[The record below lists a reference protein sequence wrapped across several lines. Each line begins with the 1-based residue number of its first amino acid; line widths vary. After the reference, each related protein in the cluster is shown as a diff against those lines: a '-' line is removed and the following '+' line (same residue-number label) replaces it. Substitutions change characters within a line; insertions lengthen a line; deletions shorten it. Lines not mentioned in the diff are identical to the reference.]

1 MPHHSFGSWQIQAS
15 SKLKTQLTDIRKRA
29 NIAFRKS
36 LNGNSENSTREERPG
51 PSKKPRLAAPTVSQ
65 ETLEREDFEVICEF
79 FANGGGDDDDDER
92 VWERLSQHVSRC
104 LHISALPDLHFVQR
118 PCKSAES
125 WPEYYTTHQSEVYTH
140 IEELVRSSS

>member
-1 MPHHSFGSWQIQAS
+1 MQVS
-15 SKLKTQLTDIRKRA
+15 SKLKTQLTEIRKRA

-36 LNGNSENSTREERPG
+36 LNGNTEKSTGEERPG
-51 PSKKPRLAAPTVSQ
+51 PSKKPRLASPTVSQ

-79 FANGGGDDDDDER
+79 FASGGGDDDNDER
-92 VWERLSQHVSRC
+92 VWEKLSQHVSCRC
-104 LHISALPDLHFVQR
+104 RLDIYSLVDRRVIQR

-125 WPEYYTTHQSEVYTH
+125 WPEYYTTHQNEVYAH